1 VTNATHDS
9 ASTWSSADHAGTRS
23 AGDGQRAGSPRQDHA
38 RQAAMIASLR
48 ARYAVADL
56 RQDAEAKQAL
66 FKEAAYLGIRPEA
79 YQG

>member
-1 VTNATHDS
+1 MNATNS
-9 ASTWSSADHAGTRS
+9 SVSPRSSADQAGLPVDE
-23 AGDGQRAGSPRQDHA
+23 DGQQAGSPRQVHA
-38 RQAAMIASLR
+38 RQAALIASLR
-48 ARYAVADL
+48 ARYAVAEL

>member
-1 VTNATHDS
+1 MTNATPNSVSPRPPGAHPGP
-9 ASTWSSADHAGTRS
+9 SSAE
-23 AGDGQRAGSPRQDHA
+23 DGQEAGSLHHA
-38 RQAAMIASLR
+38 RQATLIASLR

-56 RQDAEAKQAL
+56 QQDAEAKQAL